1 MKKKY
6 DRLFNKRYLFI
17 SLFMLVLGA
26 GFCAG
31 WFSGIAWFKSG
42 EAGPVREMRL
52 AGYDLINPLLECDTA
67 SDAVGKELLPF
78 HHKID
83 ALIED
88 KKRANWA
95 THVSV
100 YFREMNYGLSFSI
113 HGQEK
118 FTPASLVKVPL
129 MIAYLKWAET
139 NPGLLSQKIVNN
151 MADATASQTYKPA
164 MVLEQGRSY
173 SVDELLYRAIVYSDN
188 NAYFLLFASIDPGV
202 LHRVYTDLGLE
213 VPKVRNQDDYMSVV
227 EYASFFRMLYNA
239 SYLNKELSEK
249 ALRYLSEVDFRQGLI
264 SGVPPGTVVAHKF
277 GEKVFGS
284 TAEIKQLH
292 DCGIV
297 YYPGHPYLL
306 CVMSRG
312 DTFEYLDDTIRQIS
326 SLIYQEVHDQHQ
338 GH

>member
-1 MKKKY
+1 M
-6 DRLFNKRYLFI
+6 
-17 SLFMLVLGA
+17 S
-26 GFCAG
+26 
-31 WFSGIAWFKSG
+31 
-42 EAGPVREMRL
+42 
-52 AGYDLINPLLECDTA
+52 
-67 SDAVGKELLPF
+67 VGKELLPF
-78 HHKID
+78 HHKVA

-88 KKRANWA
+88 KKKANWA

-100 YFREMNYGLSFSI
+100 YFREMNNGLSFSI

-139 NPGLLSQKIVNN
+139 NPGLLSRKMVFN

-164 MVLEQGRSY
+164 MALEQGKAY
-173 SVDELLYRAIVYSDN
+173 TVDELLYRAIVYSDN
-188 NAYFLLFASIDPGV
+188 NAYFLLFASIDPRV

-213 VPKVRNQDDYMSVV
+213 VPKVRNRDDYMSVV

-249 ALRYLSEVDFRQGLI
+249 ALQYLSEVDFKQGLVG
-264 SGVPPGTVVAHKF
+264 GVPPGTVVAHKF

-284 TAEIKQLH
+284 SAEIKQLH

-326 SLIYQEVHDQHQ
+326 SLIYQEVRRSASRSLMRAPSRNPSLYSSCLTLFLAGILKKPKTACFHNL
-338 GH
+338 